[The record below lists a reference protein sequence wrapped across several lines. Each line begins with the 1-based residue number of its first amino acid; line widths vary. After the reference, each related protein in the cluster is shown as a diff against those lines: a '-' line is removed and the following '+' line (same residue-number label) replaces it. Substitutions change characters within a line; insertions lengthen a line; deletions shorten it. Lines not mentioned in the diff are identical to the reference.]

1 MKREGMVMTSSRR
14 EWANEVLAFAALK
27 LRRGEI
33 SRRRFMQFAAA
44 FGAAAALPSTGTF
57 GQASGDTL
65 KFLVGESF
73 WANWH
78 PYNHTAQIGYK
89 IQRNLFSRLVEV
101 QPDMS
106 LAAGLAESW
115 EQLDELTWEF
125 KLRPGVTFHSGAP
138 LTAADVKA
146 SIELA
151 SGFVASDP
159 ALAMTANWVPH
170 EGIVVDDLTIQLKAA
185 SPFGPLL
192 NTLAYTDILSAADI
206 EAGAEALEAKP
217 NGTGAFMLTGD
228 EPNTKTLTRFEDHW
242 RGPAKLSSMTW
253 EFIQDAQTRLSA
265 LLAGQAHVID
275 RVVPDQRALIDGNAD
290 VALISVT
297 APEIQSIWFRMDKD
311 PLGGNLDLRKAIAW
325 GLDRESMAAL
335 VGGNTLVAD
344 SHLAEGIEYRAAQ
357 SPMYSFDPDRA
368 RAALEAAG
376 GPVAFELASPTGF
389 YPKAEEINQLIQQ
402 NLNEIGFDM
411 KLTLLELGAWIDMLF
426 GESKPGEAFYG
437 GWGNITRDP
446 DFAVATLL
454 HSPGAWTGAHD
465 PKSDELIEAGKA
477 SSDPEERARIYG
489 ELQTHLWND
498 LLPSIPILYSDLTS
512 GYRTNVQGYEL
523 YPTAVQDFWPVEIS

>member
-1 MKREGMVMTSSRR
+1 MTSSSRR
-14 EWANEVLAFAALK
+14 DWANEALAFAAVK
-27 LRRGEI
+27 LRRGQI
-33 SRRRFMQFAAA
+33 SRRRFMQFTAA
-44 FGAAAALPSTGTF
+44 FGAAAALPMHGAFAQT
-57 GQASGDTL
+57 AKDTL

-89 IQRNLFSRLVEV
+89 IQRNVFGRLVEV

-106 LAAGLAESW
+106 LVAGLAETW
-115 EQLDELTWEF
+115 TQIDPLTWEF
-125 KLRPGVTFHSGAP
+125 KLRPGVTFHNGAP
-138 LTAADVKA
+138 FTAADVKA

-151 SGFVASDP
+151 SGFVKSDP
-159 ALAMTANWVPH
+159 VLAMSSNWIAT
-170 EGIVVDDLTIQLKAA
+170 EGIVVDDLTVQLKSA
-185 SPFGPLL
+185 SPFGPII

-206 EAGAEALEAKP
+206 AAGQAALEAKP

-228 EPNTKTLTRFEDHW
+228 EPNVKTLERFDNHW
-242 RGPAKLSSMTW
+242 RGPAKLKTLSW

-265 LLAGQAHVID
+265 LLAGQADVID
-275 RVVPDQRALIDGNAD
+275 RVVPDQRSLVDANPD
-290 VALISVT
+290 VKLISVT

-311 PLGGNLDLRKAIAW
+311 PLGSNLDLRKAIAW
-325 GLDRESMAAL
+325 GLDRESMAAI

-344 SHLAEGIEYRAAQ
+344 SHLATGIEYRVAQ
-357 SPMYSFDPDRA
+357 TPLYAFDPDKA
-368 RAALEAAG
+368 KAALAAGG

-389 YPKAEEINQLIQQ
+389 YPKAEEINQLIEQ
-402 NLNEIGFDM
+402 NLNEVGFQM
-411 KLTLLELGAWIDMLF
+411 KLTLLELGAWVDMLF

-465 PKSDELIEAGKA
+465 PRSDELIDAGKA
-477 SSDPEERARIYG
+477 SSDAAERGKIYAD
-489 ELQTHLWND
+489 LQAHLWND
-498 LLPSIPILYSDLTS
+498 LLPSVPILFSDLSS
-512 GYRTNVQGYEL
+512 GYRANVTGYEL
-523 YPTAVQDFWPVEIS
+523 YPTAVQDFWPVEIT

>member
-1 MKREGMVMTSSRR
+1 MMSSRR
-14 EWANEVLAFAALK
+14 DWANEALAFAAQK

-33 SRRRFMQFAAA
+33 SRRRFMQFTAA
-44 FGAAAALPSTGTF
+44 FGAAAALPIGGALAQS
-57 GQASGDTL
+57 GQDSL

-106 LAAGLAESW
+106 LAPGLAEEW
-115 EQLDELTWEF
+115 TQIDGNTWEF
-125 KLRPGVTFHSGAP
+125 KLRPGVTFHNGAP

-151 SGFVASDP
+151 SGHTPSDP
-159 ALAMTANWVPH
+159 PLAITANWVPH
-170 EGIVVDDLTIQLKAA
+170 EVEIVDERTVRLKAA
-185 SPFGPLL
+185 SPFGPVL

-206 EAGAEALEAKP
+206 EAGQEALEAHP
-217 NGTGAFMLTGD
+217 NGTGAFKLVD
-228 EPNTKTLTRFEDHW
+228 DQPNVKTLERFDEHY
-242 RGPAKLSSMTW
+242 RGPAKLKTLTW

-265 LLAGQAHVID
+265 LLAGQADVID
-275 RVVPDQRALIDGNAD
+275 RVVPDQRALIDGNPD

-297 APEIQSIWFRMDKD
+297 APEIQSVWFRMDKE
-311 PLGGNLDLRKAIAW
+311 PFGTNLDLRKAVAW
-325 GLDRESMAAL
+325 GMDRESMAAI

-344 SHLAEGIEYRAAQ
+344 SHLATGIEYRVAQ
-357 SPMYSFDPDRA
+357 TPMYTFDPDRA
-368 RAALEAAG
+368 KAALEAAG
-376 GPVAFELASPTGF
+376 GGVAFELGAPTGF
-389 YPKAEEINQLIQQ
+389 YPKAEEICQLMQQ
-402 NLNEIGFDM
+402 NLNEVGFDM
-411 KLTLLELGAWIDMLF
+411 QLTLLELGAWIDMLF

-454 HSPGAWTGAHD
+454 HSPGAWTGAND
-465 PKSDELIEAGKA
+465 PRSDELIDAGRVA
-477 SSDPEERARIYG
+477 TDADERAKVYAD
-489 ELQTHLWND
+489 LQAHLWND
-498 LLPSIPILYSDLTS
+498 LLPSIPILYSDLSS
-512 GYRTNVQGYEL
+512 GYRANVQGYEL
-523 YPTAVQDFWPVEIS
+523 YPTAVQDFWPVEIVE